1 MDFLRLVLL
10 QAQCPNTNPQ
20 PAVIKGFNKTGH
32 RQNTQTLTYRILLQ
46 NDQWVHSLVRG
57 ILNEATAW
65 DIFMRNFRNNNNLD
79 RYEKTSNLE
88 NGLNVPRT
96 E

>member
-57 ILNEATAW
+57 ILN
-65 DIFMRNFRNNNNLD
+65 FRNNNNLD